1 MKIPYLFIIYRF
13 RSKGLYRS
21 VMEQD
26 YKMANLDTDEDTNPN
41 SNRGSQVMQVSN
53 VVETVNRSGRSS
65 NKLNV
70 LVQATDVVLLVFA
83 VIIVIA
89 IVISFCMAGLA
100 ILRKIV
106 IVSEGTYYCKY
117 GLEQKHLC

>member
-1 MKIPYLFIIYRF
+1 MNVPYLFIICSIRL
-13 RSKGLYRS
+13 KGLNRS
-21 VMEQD
+21 MIEQE
-26 YKMANLDTDEDTNPN
+26 YKMTNMDTDEENNPN
-41 SNRGSQVMQVSN
+41 NSRGSQGMRRN
-53 VVETVNRSGRSS
+53 AAETVNGSVQSS
-65 NKLNV
+65 NKFNI

-117 GLEQKHLC
+117 GLEQKNLC

>member
-1 MKIPYLFIIYRF
+1 M
-13 RSKGLYRS
+13 
-21 VMEQD
+21 MEQD
-26 YKMANLDTDEDTNPN
+26 YKMADLDTCEDTNPN
-41 SNRGSQVMQVSN
+41 GSRGSQVRQISN
-53 VVETVNRSGRSS
+53 VVETVNRSGQSS
-65 NKLNV
+65 NKLNI

-89 IVISFCMAGLA
+89 IIISFCMAGLA

>member
-1 MKIPYLFIIYRF
+1 MDVPYLFIICSIRL
-13 RSKGLYRS
+13 KGLNRS
-21 VMEQD
+21 MIEQE
-26 YKMANLDTDEDTNPN
+26 YKMTNMDTDEENNP
-41 SNRGSQVMQVSN
+41 SSSRASQVMGRN
-53 VVETVNRSGRSS
+53 AVETVNGSVQSS
-65 NKLNV
+65 NKFNI

-117 GLEQKHLC
+117 GLEQKNLC

>member
-1 MKIPYLFIIYRF
+1 ML
-13 RSKGLYRS
+13 
-21 VMEQD
+21 EQE
-26 YKMANLDTDEDTNPN
+26 YKMTNLDTDQETFPY
-41 SNRGSQVMQVSN
+41 SNRGSQVMQTRN
-53 VVETVNRSGRSS
+53 AVETVNRSGQSS
-65 NKLNV
+65 NKFNI
-70 LVQATDVVLLVFA
+70 LVQATDVVLLIFA
-83 VIIVIA
+83 IIIVIA

>member
-1 MKIPYLFIIYRF
+1 M
-13 RSKGLYRS
+13 
-21 VMEQD
+21 MEQE
-26 YKMANLDTDEDTNPN
+26 YKMTNLDTDEDTNPN

-53 VVETVNRSGRSS
+53 VVETVNRSGQSS
-65 NKLNV
+65 NKLNI
-70 LVQATDVVLLVFA
+70 LVQATDVVLLIFA
-83 VIIVIA
+83 IIIVIA

>member
-1 MKIPYLFIIYRF
+1 M
-13 RSKGLYRS
+13 
-21 VMEQD
+21 MEGE
-26 YKMANLDTDEDTNPN
+26 YKMTDLNTHEDTNSN
-41 SNRGSQVMQVSN
+41 GNRGSQMRQISDM
-53 VVETVNRSGRSS
+53 VEPVNRSGNSI
-65 NKLNV
+65 NKLDI

>member
-1 MKIPYLFIIYRF
+1 MI
-13 RSKGLYRS
+13 
-21 VMEQD
+21 EQE
-26 YKMANLDTDEDTNPN
+26 YKMTNMDTDEENYP
-41 SNRGSQVMQVSN
+41 SSSRASQVMRRN
-53 VVETVNRSGRSS
+53 AVETVNGSVQSS
-65 NKLNV
+65 NKFNI

>member
-1 MKIPYLFIIYRF
+1 MDVPYFFTTCSIRL
-13 RSKGLYRS
+13 KGLHRS
-21 VMEQD
+21 MIEQE
-26 YKMANLDTDEDTNPN
+26 YKMTNMDMDEDNNPN
-41 SNRGSQVMQVSN
+41 NSRGSQVMRRN
-53 VVETVNRSGRSS
+53 AVETVNGSVQSS
-65 NKLNV
+65 NKFNI

-117 GLEQKHLC
+117 GLEQKNLC